1 MKNKKKRLFMRKL
14 LFVLL
19 VILSFSSI
27 GFAQVIDAE
36 LQKAMN
42 QKSDGMISV
51 NIILKSQM
59 NLKNL
64 SKRAEGISDKYVRRD
79 MLIDE
84 LKLFAEKEQAEILS
98 ILKAEEKSKR
108 VSDITSSWSANYINC
123 VTTSD
128 VIYLLAEHPD
138 VMMIGLDE
146 EKYVFWNEESTKAV
160 ASPGDNIIEN
170 VIKVNADDAWELGVT
185 GQGVLVAIID
195 SGVNYNHVDLADH
208 LWDGGAQFP
217 HHGYDTY
224 ENDND
229 PMDEFG
235 HGTHCAGTIC
245 GDGTSGTKTGMAPDA
260 TLMCIKCVSNEGM
273 GGAADINK
281 GMEWA
286 IEHHADVLSM
296 SLGVPLSTVPDR
308 TMLRRTSVT
317 ALELGVVAAVA
328 VGNEG
333 NNELFYPIPDN
344 VRVPGS
350 CPPPWIHPDQAGN
363 AGELS
368 CVVAIGAVDYNNA
381 TAYFS
386 SHGPV
391 TWKATEFG
399 DYEYQPGI
407 GLIRP
412 DVCAPGVDIVSL
424 DYSTTDGFT
433 KMSGTSMATPCA
445 AGVIA
450 LLLDKNPE
458 LTPADISRILETT
471 AQKISNN
478 KNNYT
483 GSGLIDA
490 LAAINAIDCGS
501 FKYLSHIINDEENGN
516 NNGNL
521 NASEQVGL
529 QVTFENSSDESYNNV
544 KAVLRNDNPLVRID
558 DSIAQISSIGANE
571 TISITEGFKFFVEE
585 TADYKSMLGFDVYF
599 FDENDALISFIRI
612 PVKVQDKALE
622 FASVIIKND
631 NNGNGILEAGETAD
645 LGVIINNVGNE
656 LFTSSLGKLSSIS
669 NKITIN
675 TSEVEFNS
683 IGSQASETAFFNV
696 TLSSNVEDSYSIPFE
711 LKLEKA
717 SSTEKF
723 NFDYSNKCDIV
734 FELKDRY
741 GDGWDGAALV
751 VKYSDGSADDAFTVT
766 EENGSGSTHTR
777 EIGNGVEVTLEWIKG
792 AWDTEC
798 SFVVKKG
805 DGSVIY
811 ESPETLSTGVLY
823 SWVNDCAFQND
834 SYEMCD
840 GVQNLEA
847 EVDLPTIIK
856 WEAPASGSA
865 LYYEVYRDTRFLG
878 TTEELSYS
886 DETLTEAANY
896 EYSVRPIF
904 SDCVGSLSY
913 IIVEYDNVAEN
924 ITINATVYPN
934 PSRNDF
940 TVACENMTRVSVYN
954 LMGAMIMDID
964 VNANN
969 YVISNLNAGVYFINI
984 ETNNGST
991 VRKVVKL

>member
-1 MKNKKKRLFMRKL
+1 MRKL
-14 LFVLL
+14 LFALL
-19 VILSFSSI
+19 VILSFSSF
-27 GFAQVIDAE
+27 GFAQVINQE
-36 LQKAMN
+36 LLNVMN
-42 QKSDGMISV
+42 QKSDEMISV

-59 NLKNL
+59 DLEKL
-64 SKRAEGISDKYVRRD
+64 SKRAEGITDKYVRRD

-84 LKLFAEKEQAEILS
+84 MKLFAEKEQAEILS
-98 ILKAEEKSKR
+98 ILKAEEKSNR
-108 VSDITSSWSANYINC
+108 VSKISSSWSANYINC

-138 VMMIGLDE
+138 VLMIGLDE
-146 EKYVFWNEESTKAV
+146 EKYVFWNEEATKAV
-160 ASPGDNIIEN
+160 ASPGDKIIEN

-195 SGVNYNHVDLADH
+195 SGVNYNPVDLADH
-208 LWDGGAQFP
+208 LWVGGAQFP

-224 ENDND
+224 EDDND

-260 TLMCIKCVSNEGM
+260 TLMCIKCVSDEGM

-296 SLGVPLSTVPDR
+296 SLGVPMSSIADR

-350 CPPPWIHPDQAGN
+350 CPPPWLHPDQENN

-368 CVVAIGAVDYNNA
+368 CVVAIGAIDYNDA

-391 TWKATEFG
+391 TWTATEFG
-399 DYEYQPGI
+399 DYAYQPGI

-424 DYSTTDGFT
+424 DYTTTDGFT

-471 AQKISNN
+471 AHKISTN

-483 GSGLIDA
+483 GSGRIDA
-490 LAAINAIDCGS
+490 LAALNAIDCGS
-501 FKYLSHIINDEENGN
+501 FKYVSHIIDDVENGN

-521 NASEQVGL
+521 NANEQVGL
-529 QVTFENSSDESYNNV
+529 HVTFENDSDVSYNNV
-544 KAVLRNDNPLVRID
+544 KAVLRNNNSFVRID
-558 DSIAQISSIGANE
+558 DSIAQVNNIGANE
-571 TISITEGFKFFVEE
+571 TISITEGFKFFVKE
-585 TADYKSMLGFDVYF
+585 TANYKTMLGFDVYF
-599 FDENDALISFIRI
+599 YDENDELISFIRI

-622 FASVIIKND
+622 FANVIIKND
-631 NNGNGILEAGETAD
+631 NNNNGILEAGETAD
-645 LGVIINNVGNE
+645 FGVIINNVGNE
-656 LFTSSLGKLSSIS
+656 LFSSSKGVLSSIS
-669 NKITIN
+669 NFVTIN
-675 TSEVEFNS
+675 TNEIELEAIGGESSEV
-683 IGSQASETAFFNV
+683 AYFNV
-696 TLSSNVEDSYSIPFE
+696 TLASNAGDSYSIPFDIT
-711 LKLEKA
+711 LENSMETA
-717 SSTEKF
+717 TFTF
-723 NFDYSNKCDIV
+723 NYSNKCEVI

-741 GDGWDGAALV
+741 GDGWDGAALI

-766 EENGSGSTHTR
+766 EEDGSSSTHTR
-777 EIGNGVEVTLEWIKG
+777 EIGNGVEITLEWIKG
-792 AWDTEC
+792 AWDSEC
-798 SFVVKKG
+798 SFVIKKG
-805 DGSVIY
+805 DGTVVY
-811 ESPETLSTGVLY
+811 ESPESLSSGVLY

-834 SYEMCD
+834 SYEICD
-840 GVQNLEA
+840 GVQNLEV
-847 EVDLPTIIK
+847 ESIFPPTIK
-856 WEAPASGSA
+856 WEAPSSGEV
-865 LYYEVYRDTRFLG
+865 LNYEVYRDTRFLG
-878 TTEELSYS
+878 TTEELSFT
-886 DETLTEAANY
+886 DNTTTGAFIY
-896 EYSVRPIF
+896 EYSVRPIYGE
-904 SDCVGSLSY
+904 CTGNLSHIKIEY
-913 IIVEYDNVAEN
+913 NTVEEN
-924 ITINATVYPN
+924 ISINASVYPN
-934 PSRNDF
+934 PSKNDF
-940 TVACENMTRVSVYN
+940 TIVCDNMTRISVYN
-954 LMGAMIMDID
+954 IMGSMIMDAD
-964 VNANN
+964 VNVNN
-969 YVISNLNAGVYFINI
+969 YVISDLKAGVYFINI
-984 ETNNGST
+984 ETDNGSV